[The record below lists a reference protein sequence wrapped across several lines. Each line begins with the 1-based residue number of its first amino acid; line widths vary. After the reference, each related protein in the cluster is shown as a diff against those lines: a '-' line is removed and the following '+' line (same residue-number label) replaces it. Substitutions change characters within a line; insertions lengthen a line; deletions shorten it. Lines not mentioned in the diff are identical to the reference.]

1 MLRELAGV
9 EQHEFINKLCG
20 EQALRLLSPPGHS
33 DAMFFLSSDERFLV
47 RTISCAEK
55 RVLLSVLQ
63 RYAEHLRR
71 CAFLCVRVWVG
82 VGVVC
87 VCVLLCGWVGEGGPV
102 GSCWVSPARMQAR
115 SAASIE
121 ALQPVNI
128 STQPALQA
136 PVRTASSTQ

>member
-71 CAFLCVRVWVG
+71 CVFV
-82 VGVVC
+82 
-87 VCVLLCGWVGEGGPV
+87 CGWVGQGGPV
-102 GSCWVSPARMQAR
+102 GWVSPACTHAQQR
-115 SAASIE
+115 
-121 ALQPVNI
+121 
-128 STQPALQA
+128 
-136 PVRTASSTQ
+136 